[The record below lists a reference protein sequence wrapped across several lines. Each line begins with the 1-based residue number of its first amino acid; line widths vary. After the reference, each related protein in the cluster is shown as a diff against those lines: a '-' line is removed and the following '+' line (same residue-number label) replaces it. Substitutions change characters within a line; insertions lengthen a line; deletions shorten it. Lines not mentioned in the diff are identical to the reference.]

1 MRDCQW
7 QLPAFGHSN
16 PRTVQE
22 ASVFSFFANGPLL
35 A

>member
-16 PRTVQE
+16 PRRVQE
-22 ASVFSFFANGPLL
+22 TPVFPLFANGTLL